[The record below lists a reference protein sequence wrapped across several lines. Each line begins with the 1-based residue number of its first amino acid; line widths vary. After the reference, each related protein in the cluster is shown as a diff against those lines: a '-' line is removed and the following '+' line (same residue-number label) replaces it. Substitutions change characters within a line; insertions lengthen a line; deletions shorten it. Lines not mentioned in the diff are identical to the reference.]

1 MLKALENVDFVLSAL
16 EVVDSDVGEKIT
28 SQLALEDWTGVK
40 VCLNTSLTCLHSHH
54 SRTRTRGLV
63 YEH

>member
-16 EVVDSDVGEKIT
+16 DVVDSDVGEKIT

-40 VCLNTSLTCLHSHH
+40 VCLNICLRCLRTHH
-54 SRTRTRGLV
+54 SRTRGFV